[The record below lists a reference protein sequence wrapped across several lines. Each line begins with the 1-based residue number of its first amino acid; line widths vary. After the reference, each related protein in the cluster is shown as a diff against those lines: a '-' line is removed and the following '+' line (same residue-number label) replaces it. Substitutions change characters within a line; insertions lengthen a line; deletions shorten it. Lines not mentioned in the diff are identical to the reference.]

1 MKRDE
6 IVQVLREFKQLTD
19 RAIDAGP
26 FDAHVYLGRIVDYI
40 DNCQIIKNYIGQ
52 CKLGIPEEQVGL
64 RLKEFLDSSGHSPL
78 ILGNTSEEEVAFLYR
93 VFELL
98 RNDINTIR
106 IIGYYLCHINNGATM
121 IAAFGEK
128 LILPFYNNIENYFNR
143 HMDELDSADRVQNE
157 VNYGILDSLLKEI
170 DDLYVCV
177 CFDAPLLVKWRFK
190 AAQKLSAVFGPQSE
204 EVRWFAESAFPSTS
218 TGFKDENSALAETLG
233 MLQREFTKM
242 RNRFM
247 PKEENMSAGTNHMQR
262 PPKYAYDVFVS
273 HANAN
278 KEQFVDSLEA
288 DLRNLLKISVWY
300 DTNEI
305 DWGDSL
311 KAQITRGLKQC
322 RFGIVV
328 ISPEFLGREWTEKEL
343 NELLHRQNESGQKT
357 VLPLLYNLTVDDMKK
372 RYPALTDFKARVI
385 KPDDEAKDI
394 VIDFARI
401 LIHALKSE
409 IAQ

>member
-6 IVQVLREFKQLTD
+6 VVQILREFKQLTD
-19 RAIDAGP
+19 RAIHAGP
-26 FDAHVYLGRIVDYI
+26 FDAHVYLGRLVDYI
-40 DNCQIIKNYIGQ
+40 ENRHIIKEYVSR
-52 CKLGIPEEQVGL
+52 CKLDIPEEQVGL
-64 RLKEFLDSSGHSPL
+64 SLKEFVDSSGHQPL
-78 ILGNTSEEEVAFLYR
+78 LLGKSSEGEVAFLYR
-93 VFELL
+93 AFKLL
-98 RNDINTIR
+98 RNDIDAIR
-106 IIGYYLCHINNGATM
+106 MIGYCLCHINDGATM

-128 LILPFYNNIENYFNR
+128 LVLPFYTDIVNYFTR
-143 HMDELDSADRVQNE
+143 HMEEIDSSDRVESE

-177 CFDAPLLVKWRFK
+177 RFGAPLLVKWRFK
-190 AAQKLSAVFGPQSE
+190 ASQKLLAVFGSDSE

-218 TGFKDENSALAETLG
+218 AEFKDERSALAETLG
-233 MLQREFTKM
+233 RLQREFTKM
-242 RNRFM
+242 RNRFL
-247 PKEENMSAGTNHMQR
+247 PKEENRSSSTNHIQ
-262 PPKYAYDVFVS
+262 PAPSYAYDVFVS

-278 KEQFVDSLEA
+278 KASFVDSLEA
-288 DLRNLLKISVWY
+288 GLRESLKINVWY

-311 KAQITRGLKQC
+311 KSQIENGLKQC

-343 NELLHRQNESGQKT
+343 NELLQRQNERGQKT

-372 RYPALTDFKARVI
+372 RYPALKDFKARII
-385 KPDDEAKDI
+385 KPEDEAKDI

-409 IAQ
+409 IAR